1 MAQPEVVAMQTL
13 SGQVLNALSNLPVA
27 ATLVFTDLASG
38 EQVAQVVASPD
49 GRYQAQLPEGRQY
62 LVQVQAPGF
71 TAIPAQNLSS
81 EAHYLLP
88 AEGGVV
94 RLHSLRFPFNQSG
107 LPAQSHEELG
117 KLVQFL
123 KRYPLLQIEV
133 GGHADHIG
141 SLEANLRISRQRA
154 DQVANYLKNQ
164 GIATERMQVKGYG
177 SEKPVENNLTPEQR
191 AQNRR
196 VDFILSEK

>member
-1 MAQPEVVAMQTL
+1 
-13 SGQVLNALSNLPVA
+13 
-27 ATLVFTDLASG
+27 
-38 EQVAQVVASPD
+38 
-49 GRYQAQLPEGRQY
+49 
-62 LVQVQAPGF
+62 
-71 TAIPAQNLSS
+71 
-81 EAHYLLP
+81 
-88 AEGGVV
+88 
-94 RLHSLRFPFNQSG
+94 
-107 LPAQSHEELG
+107 LG

-177 SEKPVENNLTPEQR
+177 NEKPVENNLTPEQR